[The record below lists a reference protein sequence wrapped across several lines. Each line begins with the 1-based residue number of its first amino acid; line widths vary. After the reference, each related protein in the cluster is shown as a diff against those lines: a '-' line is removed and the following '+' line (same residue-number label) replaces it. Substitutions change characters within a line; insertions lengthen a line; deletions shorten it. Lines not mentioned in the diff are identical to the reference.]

1 MFLIRSSK
9 EENKMIH
16 AFGNEWEV
24 AFDRTV
30 YREEINRAL
39 RTVCGAGTV
48 KVVSDPSIPTNQS
61 GHSTWELVFTPMA
74 DCERTWTI
82 YAAAQNALDHLGAYA
97 PRPQGSMSAGHHV
110 HISRSALAEGVTA
123 EQFTDASIAHMQNN
137 RGYLSGSAWFADPMD
152 AIAVKDI
159 TVRYAEND
167 MNRFLPRSRHNA
179 FYTQPLTTRTIA
191 QLKACTGGVTELA
204 ACIGQGKYHVIN
216 LTCWRGN
223 KTIEFRQG
231 GCTWNADK
239 TKEWNRLLL
248 NLVYSTRLDRVEETS
263 ERTITTPT
271 TGSALFRANSR
282 SAPQYDL
289 MRTTGG
295 ATTRQ
300 IMEAMGGS
308 EGDVRRR
315 VSELRSRFIERNL
328 PEAAI
333 VTHTQQAQGQ
343 SYGSGTDHTRYEV
356 LTTYTTGNEAR
367 LKPENRRGPATIFAR
382 MTDAEYEYWQGRS
395 ESLRRR

>member
-1 MFLIRSSK
+1 
-9 EENKMIH
+9 MIH
-16 AFGNEWEV
+16 AIGNEWEM
-24 AFDRTV
+24 AFNRRV
-30 YREEINRAL
+30 SRETINSAL

-48 KVVSDPSIPTNQS
+48 KVVSDPSIPQNE
-61 GHSTWELVFTPMA
+61 GNHSTWELVFTPMA

-82 YAAAQNALDHLGAYA
+82 YRAAQQVCDDLGAYA
-97 PRPQGSMSAGHHV
+97 PRPSGISSAGHHV
-110 HISRSALAEGVTA
+110 HISRSALADGITA
-123 EQFTDASIAHMQNN
+123 EQFTDASIAHMQNS
-137 RGYLSGSAWFADPMD
+137 RGYLQGSAWFADPMD

-159 TVRYAEND
+159 AIRYGENNI
-167 MNRFLPRSRHNA
+167 NRFVPRSRRDA
-179 FYTQPLTTRTIA
+179 YYCKPMSSRTIS
-191 QLKACTGGVTELA
+191 QLKACTGGISALR

-216 LTCWRGN
+216 LTDACWNEN

-231 GCTWNADK
+231 GCTWSADK

-248 NLVYSTRLDRVEETS
+248 NLVYSTRQDRVEEAS
-263 ERTITTPT
+263 QRTITTPAR
-271 TGSALFRANSR
+271 GSELFRANSR

-289 MRTTGG
+289 MRNNNGG
-295 ATTRQ
+295 ATTRE

-315 VSELRSRFIERNL
+315 VSELRSRFAERNL

-356 LTTYTTGNEAR
+356 LTQYITGNQAR
-367 LKPENRRGPATIFAR
+367 MMPENRRGPSTIFAR
-382 MTDAEYEYWQGRS
+382 MTDAEYEYWQDRA
-395 ESLRRR
+395 EALR